1 MTLMLTGKRGRL
13 RKKGK
18 IWFDKDR
25 SRLAG
30 HKACEASIAKAQE
43 YVESAERALIAALA
57 SVQGQKPGDQAKYRG
72 EVAIA
77 AVRLEAL
84 QSLKESQNKLD
95 LFIAKVNGSKVA
107 NSKAAAA
114 ASSSGSVG
122 GVGNAPP
129 SQRYAELLTL
139 CQLSAMT
146 QDIWDCESAA
156 EITALKKKI
165 VDQRAP
171 IMELCTSGNQAVKD
185 IEKLT
190 KTLKSADGKPK
201 AKQL

>member
-1 MTLMLTGKRGRL
+1 M
-13 RKKGK
+13 
-18 IWFDKDR
+18 
-25 SRLAG
+25 
-30 HKACEASIAKAQE
+30 
-43 YVESAERALIAALA
+43 
-57 SVQGQKPGDQAKYRG
+57 
-72 EVAIA
+72 
-77 AVRLEAL
+77 
-84 QSLKESQNKLD
+84 
-95 LFIAKVNGSKVA
+95 
-107 NSKAAAA
+107 
-114 ASSSGSVG
+114 
-122 GVGNAPP
+122 GNAPP

-185 IEKLT
+185 IEMLT
-190 KTLKSADGKPK
+190 NTLKSADGKPK